1 MRRTTPRR
9 SVRNGWV
16 QTVLYVEGTIVNITH
31 RATLRTLAV
40 VGAAALVGANAAVAA
55 AKPGGVAAIPLNVG
69 QEVTDS
75 NTGAHG
81 SFSYTIEGDELC
93 YTLTVIN
100 LSGPAIGAHIHL
112 GDRHVAGGIDVSL
125 THFADTTW
133 TSQDCITVGEG
144 DFSQADLEGISS
156 SPRNYYVN
164 VHTDLFPG
172 GEIRGQLK

>member
-1 MRRTTPRR
+1 M
-9 SVRNGWV
+9 
-16 QTVLYVEGTIVNITH
+16 NITH

-55 AKPGGVAAIPLNVG
+55 AKPGGVAAVPLNVG

-112 GDRHVAGGIDVSL
+112 GDRHVAGDIHVSL
-125 THFADTTW
+125 IHFADTTW
-133 TSQDCITVGEG
+133 TSQDCISVGEG

-156 SPRNYYVN
+156 SPKSYYVN
-164 VHTDLFPG
+164 VHTPAFPG